1 MKFIAWLVR
10 LILLVA
16 EKVISELALLAALF
30 SSTEGGT
37 YFDRVV
43 GGMLDNFWA
52 IYGFAKAFVTNVKFT
67 EFMTVFDAA
76 IDEGLSLVTLNVQAN
91 SRMVLFGMFI
101 TYIAWKVVAYVLR
114 LIRKHVLKHRKK
126 DDGETVKRPKKG
138 EASKTYEHLYEEKP
152 RVHTPITPQ
161 RGPQGSSQG

>member
-16 EKVISELALLAALF
+16 EKVFSELALLAGLF

-37 YFDRVV
+37 YFDRAI

-52 IYGFAKAFVTNVKFT
+52 IYAFARAFVTNVKFT
-67 EFMTVFDAA
+67 DFMVGFDAA
-76 IDEGLSLVTLNVQAN
+76 IDEGLAAVTLNVETN
-91 SRMVLFGMFI
+91 SRMVLAGMFI
-101 TYIAWKVVAYVLR
+101 TYITWKVIAYVLK
-114 LIRKHVLKHRKK
+114 LIRKHVLKKRKK
-126 DDGETVKRPKKG
+126 DDDESVKRPTQG
-138 EASKTYEHLYEEKP
+138 EARKTYEHLYEEKP

-161 RGPQGSSQG
+161 RNPQG